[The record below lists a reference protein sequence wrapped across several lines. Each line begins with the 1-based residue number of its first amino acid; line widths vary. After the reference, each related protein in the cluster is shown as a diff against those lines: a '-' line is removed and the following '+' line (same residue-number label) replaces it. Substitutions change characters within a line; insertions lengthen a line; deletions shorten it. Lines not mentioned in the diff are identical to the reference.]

1 MKNNESN
8 KKINSQKYNSK
19 NLFNHELIRT
29 EKMKK
34 KEKENLLLKRKD
46 NEIEKSMIFSEKI
59 KFGKKN
65 YFNKKLNMNSNSQ
78 LLLYKSKNEKAKLSN
93 NIEIYRN
100 KEILNQK
107 NNNIIPSRSNS
118 GLNNSGSINNLKNI
132 FPIIE
137 SKKNK
142 NLINSN
148 INDLNNSDKEK
159 KKIKKLKFPISDR
172 IFFNNFYK
180 TKTKNIISIKH
191 SNDFINYKE
200 NINNN
205 LKNKK

>member
-46 NEIEKSMIFSEKI
+46 NEIEKSMSFSEKI

-78 LLLYKSKNEKAKLSN
+78 LLLYKSKNEKSKLSN

-159 KKIKKLKFPISDR
+159 KK
-172 IFFNNFYK
+172 
-180 TKTKNIISIKH
+180 
-191 SNDFINYKE
+191 
-200 NINNN
+200 
-205 LKNKK
+205 